1 MYKVSDWTLDCRN
14 FRQNVQKLCNLHEED
29 AGRIAAT
36 RGKRAYYF
44 VKFVSVTSN
53 C

>member
-1 MYKVSDWTLDCRN
+1 MLDFCN
-14 FRQNVQKLCNLHEED
+14 FRQNVQKQCTLHEKD
-29 AGRIAAT
+29 AVRVAAT

-44 VKFVSVTSN
+44 VKCVFVTYN